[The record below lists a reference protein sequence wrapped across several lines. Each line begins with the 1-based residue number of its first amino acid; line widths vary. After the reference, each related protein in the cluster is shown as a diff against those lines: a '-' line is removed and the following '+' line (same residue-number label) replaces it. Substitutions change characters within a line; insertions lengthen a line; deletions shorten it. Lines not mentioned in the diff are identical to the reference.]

1 MIVNAFCL
9 GTVSSLFFFAVS
21 ALLLLETDD
30 LMAGKANGPVVELD
44 LTSEIGGARDGR
56 GRRLLLVD
64 AAIPSR
70 GLIVCSEALTYIKQ
84 VRQSFE
90 LGNATY
96 LD

>member
-1 MIVNAFCL
+1 MTVNAFCL
-9 GTVSSLFFFAVS
+9 GTVSFFVVS

-70 GLIVCSEALTYIKQ
+70 GLVVCSEALTYING
-84 VRQSFE
+84 
-90 LGNATY
+90 LGNH
-96 LD
+96 LS